1 MTDAAQRRA
10 EAGAP
15 GLLDPLVHWGLR
27 WALAG
32 RLLALIA
39 SLSLGQITLGG
50 GTGGMKAPFITA
62 DHFLAANSFT
72 LNDAKGN
79 ARLVLSTDPDVPI
92 LQVKDPN
99 DHTLLAIN
107 ATDKAATFVI
117 QDGAGKKLFS
127 AP

>member
-1 MTDAAQRRA
+1 MNTLEERIARLEKAHRRYRMA
-10 EAGAP
+10 TAG
-15 GLLDPLVHWGLR
+15 L
-27 WALAG
+27 
-32 RLLALIA
+32 LLALIA
-39 SLSLGQITLGG
+39 SVSMGQITLGG

-92 LQVKDPN
+92 LQVKDTS

-117 QDGAGKKLFS
+117 QDAAGKKLFS